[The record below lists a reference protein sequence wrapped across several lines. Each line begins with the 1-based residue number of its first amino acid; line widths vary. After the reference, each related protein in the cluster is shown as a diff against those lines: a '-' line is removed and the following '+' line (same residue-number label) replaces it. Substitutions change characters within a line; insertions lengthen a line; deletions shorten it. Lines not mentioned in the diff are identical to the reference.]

1 MLIYINIFSCRP
13 HIEGRTCDKC
23 VNGFFNFPHC
33 EPCRCSKEG
42 TTFEICNQED
52 ESCYCKKNVLPG
64 GACDRCVDGT
74 YNLQDSNPDGC
85 TKCFCFGKT
94 SRCDRA
100 FLRPFNV
107 SMLKDVS
114 IATMNFTINGTMIAR
129 WPVQAEDIT
138 VNETTLQADM
148 SLPGAVDGLVYF
160 GVLDYLL
167 DQNNHLT
174 AYGGHLTYT
183 LFYTTGLFGKALH
196 GPDVL
201 LLSKEIVLV
210 HQSYEQ
216 PANAINFYASIKM
229 VESNFRTDAG
239 APVTREQLMMVLRN
253 LDRIF
258 IRGAYWEQTVI
269 SQLSDVY
276 LTMADEDEENYNQYE
291 ELAVEKCQCPPGY
304 KGNSCEDCAPGYY
317 RDPIGLYGGRCIPCN
332 CNGHADTCDCN
343 TGVCHV

>member
-1 MLIYINIFSCRP
+1 
-13 HIEGRTCDKC
+13 
-23 VNGFFNFPHC
+23 
-33 EPCRCSKEG
+33 
-42 TTFEICNQED
+42 
-52 ESCYCKKNVLPG
+52 
-64 GACDRCVDGT
+64 
-74 YNLQDSNPDGC
+74 
-85 TKCFCFGKT
+85 
-94 SRCDRA
+94 
-100 FLRPFNV
+100 
-107 SMLKDVS
+107 MLKDVS
-114 IATMNFTINGTMIAR
+114 IATMNFTVDGTTIAR
-129 WPVQAEDIT
+129 WPVQAEDIAI
-138 VNETTLQADM
+138 NETTLQADM
-148 SLPGAVDGLVYF
+148 SLPGAVEGLVYF

-183 LFYTTGLFGKALH
+183 LFYTTGLFGKALY

-201 LLSKEIVLV
+201 LQGKEIVLV

-216 PANAINFYASIKM
+216 PANDINFYASVKM
-229 VESNFRTDAG
+229 VESNFRTATG
-239 APVTREQLMMVLRN
+239 APVTREQFMMVLRD

-317 RDPIGLYGGRCIPCN
+317 RDPIGLYGGRCVPCK